1 MINRTAQAYLK
12 SLQRRF
18 PIVTVIGPRQSG
30 KTTLVQASFPEKP
43 YANLENPA
51 DFQFAQEDPLGFI
64 YQYPDGCIIDEIQ
77 RVPELLSV
85 LQVVSDDKQTN
96 GLFIITGSQQ
106 FVLMEK
112 ITQSL
117 AGRTFILKL
126 LPLSIE
132 ELDSANQL
140 SDLNQTLLQGFYP
153 RMYAEET
160 IPSELMQS
168 YFETYVQKDVR
179 QVLNIKD
186 IAIFQKFVG
195 LCAGRIG
202 QLLNKESLANDIGIN
217 IKTVEEWISVL
228 ETSFVLF
235 RLQPFWRN
243 SRKRLTKSPKL
254 YFYDVGMAS
263 WLLRIQDSSAMVN
276 HPFRGNLFE
285 NMIIVEALKNR
296 FNAGKDNN
304 LFFYRDGK
312 KREIDLVIDEG
323 QQIFPI
329 EIKSAATYNAE
340 FSKNLG
346 LVDDYGTVGKA
357 VVFGADTGQ
366 NRSNLE
372 IISWRN
378 FSGYLGRYSLV

>member
-12 SLQRRF
+12 SVQLRF

-30 KTTLVQASFPEKP
+30 KTTLVRASFPEKP

-51 DFQFAQEDPLGFI
+51 DFQFAREDPLGFI

-85 LQVVSDDKQTN
+85 LQVVSDEKQIN

-106 FVLMEK
+106 FILMEK

-132 ELDSANQL
+132 ELGSANQL
-140 SDLNQTLLQGFYP
+140 CDLNQTLLQGFYP

-168 YFETYVQKDVR
+168 YFETYVQQDVR

-202 QLLNKESLANDIGIN
+202 QLLNKESLASDIGIN
-217 IKTVEEWISVL
+217 IKTVEEWIGVL
-228 ETSFVLF
+228 KKYVRFYERLSDDRKKDFQRDVLVFIREVLF
-235 RLQPFWRN
+235 AGVGGHSRWFRTRVGGKGEKRGLAAVWR
-243 SRKRLTKSPKL
+243 
-254 YFYDVGMAS
+254 
-263 WLLRIQDSSAMVN
+263 
-276 HPFRGNLFE
+276 
-285 NMIIVEALKNR
+285 
-296 FNAGKDNN
+296 AG
-304 LFFYRDGK
+304 
-312 KREIDLVIDEG
+312 
-323 QQIFPI
+323 
-329 EIKSAATYNAE
+329 
-340 FSKNLG
+340 
-346 LVDDYGTVGKA
+346 
-357 VVFGADTGQ
+357 
-366 NRSNLE
+366 
-372 IISWRN
+372 
-378 FSGYLGRYSLV
+378 